1 MNKKIIAVA
10 LVLLTFV
17 VVFTACKSEPDYKVD
32 YTVTLENGDVVDVY
46 EDENGENFVTNV
58 DGDKIPVTSDP
69 DGFMD
74 KIEDLITETTTKK
87 SDKNDK
93 NEQTPNDK
101 NEQTPNDKNEQT
113 PNDKDEQ
120 TPNDKNEQTP
130 NDKNEQTPNDK
141 DEQTPN
147 DKDEQTPNDEE
158 PPKQSGVEIGSDTN
172 KGGSI
177 DWDDI
182 VAVP

>member
-10 LVLLTFV
+10 VMLLAVV
-17 VVFTACKSEPDYKVD
+17 VVFAACKKDDDYKVD

-58 DGDKIPVTSDP
+58 EGDKIPVTSDP

-74 KIEDLITETTTKK
+74 KIDDLITETTTKK

-93 NEQTPNDK
+93 EDKSSTTTSTTAPNKDD
-101 NEQTPNDKNEQT
+101 E
-113 PNDKDEQ
+113 KDEPSS
-120 TPNDKNEQTP
+120 TE
-130 NDKNEQTPNDK
+130 K
-141 DEQTPN
+141 DEPSSTQQP
-147 DKDEQTPNDEE
+147 EE
-158 PPKQSGVEIGSDTN
+158 STSKQSGVEIGNDTN

>member
-10 LVLLTFV
+10 MLLLAVV
-17 VVFTACKSEPDYKVD
+17 VVFAACKKEPDYKVD
-32 YTVTLENGDVVDVY
+32 HTVKLENGDIVEIY
-46 EDENGENFVTNV
+46 EDEDGENFVTNV
-58 DGDKIPVTSDP
+58 EGDKIPVTTDK

-74 KIEDLITETTTKK
+74 RIEDLITETTTKK

-93 NEQTPNDK
+93 EDK
-101 NEQTPNDKNEQT
+101 NSTTTSTTAPADNKEEPFSTEKEEPSSTEKEEPSSSEKNE
-113 PNDKDEQ
+113 
-120 TPNDKNEQTP
+120 
-130 NDKNEQTPNDK
+130 
-141 DEQTPN
+141 
-147 DKDEQTPNDEE
+147 E
-158 PPKQSGVEIGSDTN
+158 PSSSESSGVEIGSDTN

>member
-10 LVLLTFV
+10 IMLLAVV
-17 VVFTACKSEPDYKVD
+17 VVFAACKKEPDYKVD

-93 NEQTPNDK
+93 DKNSTTSTTAPNKDNEKDEPSSTEKDEPSSTDK
-101 NEQTPNDKNEQT
+101 NESSSTQKP
-113 PNDKDEQ
+113 
-120 TPNDKNEQTP
+120 
-130 NDKNEQTPNDK
+130 
-141 DEQTPN
+141 
-147 DKDEQTPNDEE
+147 EE
-158 PPKQSGVEIGSDTN
+158 STSKQSGVEIGNDTN

-182 VAVP
+182 IAVP